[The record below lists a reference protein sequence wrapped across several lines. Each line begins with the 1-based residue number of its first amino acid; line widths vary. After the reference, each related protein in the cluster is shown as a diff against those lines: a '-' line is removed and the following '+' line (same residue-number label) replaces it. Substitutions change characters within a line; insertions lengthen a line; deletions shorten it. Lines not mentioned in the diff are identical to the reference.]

1 MFKTKEQRRGAKRA
15 QEFQC
20 EDMLEQSAMQ
30 FRPVNIDDT
39 VLVPVEDVD
48 RSKLDP
54 PNLHALVIDVIG
66 EVGYKLAVT
75 SGVLKGVFSRHHFKH
90 SPTNFLSRSDINFER
105 VDLAVRTASRLQSFN
120 KDQKPTKCGC
130 KGQFSK
136 KHCKCKRNIASVN
149 VIVKKD
155 ARTEI
160 LNFVTVTYSIFSY
173 RVSHIELDFMNW
185 L

>member
-1 MFKTKEQRRGAKRA
+1 MSDNFENILLCWVKSA

-20 EDMLEQSAMQ
+20 EDMKERSAML

-75 SGVLKGVFSRHHFKH
+75 SGVLKDII
-90 SPTNFLSRSDINFER
+90 LSIHQQIFY
-105 VDLAVRTASRLQSFN
+105 Q
-120 KDQKPTKCGC
+120 DQ
-130 KGQFSK
+130 
-136 KHCKCKRNIASVN
+136 
-149 VIVKKD
+149 
-155 ARTEI
+155 
-160 LNFVTVTYSIFSY
+160 Y
-173 RVSHIELDFMNW
+173 
-185 L
+185 

>member
-1 MFKTKEQRRGAKRA
+1 MISNILTCLSCNEDINAESTISCKECSVFVHSGCISENVLCQLCQQFNDTKEQRRGAKSA

-20 EDMLEQSAMQ
+20 EDMKERSAML

-75 SGVLKGVFSRHHFKH
+75 SGVLKGGVQDII
-90 SPTNFLSRSDINFER
+90 LSIHQQIFY
-105 VDLAVRTASRLQSFN
+105 Q
-120 KDQKPTKCGC
+120 DQ
-130 KGQFSK
+130 
-136 KHCKCKRNIASVN
+136 
-149 VIVKKD
+149 
-155 ARTEI
+155 
-160 LNFVTVTYSIFSY
+160 Y
-173 RVSHIELDFMNW
+173 
-185 L
+185 

>member
-20 EDMLEQSAMQ
+20 KDMLEQSAMQ

-120 KDQKPTKCGC
+120 KDRKPTKCGC
-130 KGQFSK
+130 KGQCSN
-136 KHCKCKRNIASVN
+136 KHCKCKKN
-149 VIVKKD
+149 
-155 ARTEI
+155 
-160 LNFVTVTYSIFSY
+160 NFSCNSKCACNSGKGCKNRDT
-173 RVSHIELDFMNW
+173 
-185 L
+185 